1 MQASQPDRVGISCRR
16 YVSEFLYRHEDS
28 VPLHP
33 QISPSENDALVRE
46 SPAGVRHLVAMSHD
60 LPGAGE
66 NLFSLNMEY
75 VVVGV
80 EASRKR
86 PCILNL
92 ALYAKK
98 VGLDFHGRRASAPQ
112 HSTAKRKQKY
122 GRKALTALELTSPAE

>member
-1 MQASQPDRVGISCRR
+1 
-16 YVSEFLYRHEDS
+16 
-28 VPLHP
+28 
-33 QISPSENDALVRE
+33 
-46 SPAGVRHLVAMSHD
+46 MSHD

-66 NLFSLNMEY
+66 NRLSLNMEY

-98 VGLDFHGRRASAPQ
+98 FGLDFHGRRAIAPQ

-122 GRKALTALELTSPAE
+122 SLKALTSLELTSLPE